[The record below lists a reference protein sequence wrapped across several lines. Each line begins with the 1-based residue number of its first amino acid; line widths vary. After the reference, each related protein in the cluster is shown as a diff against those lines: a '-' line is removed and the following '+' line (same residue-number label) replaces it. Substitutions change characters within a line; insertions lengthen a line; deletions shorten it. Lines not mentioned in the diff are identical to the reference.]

1 MSIQKPKMILFDYG
15 HTLLYEMG
23 HNAEKGNKAIY
34 QYIKSNPKNI
44 SFQEFNKIVNST
56 FKKINECG
64 NGIDIC
70 EKNFL
75 RLVYGYMNIELSV
88 SLEEA
93 ESIIWNG
100 VSECDIMPNAN
111 KILDYLNKNDIRS
124 GVISNMC
131 WSGKSLKDRLNR
143 LFPNNKLEFAITSGD
158 YIFKKPNKMLFGIAL
173 NRAGLNAE
181 EVWYCGDSVKADI
194 YGAHNAGIFPVL
206 YEGKTEEKNSFE
218 GQNEGDEIDF
228 DYFKINNWDELIE
241 KIETI

>member
-15 HTLLYEMG
+15 HTLLYEIG

-143 LFPNNKLEFAITSGD
+143 LLPNNKLELRFH
-158 YIFKKPNKMLFGIAL
+158 IFKGI
-173 NRAGLNAE
+173 
-181 EVWYCGDSVKADI
+181 
-194 YGAHNAGIFPVL
+194 
-206 YEGKTEEKNSFE
+206 
-218 GQNEGDEIDF
+218 
-228 DYFKINNWDELIE
+228 
-241 KIETI
+241 